1 MYIQD
6 FCVFGTFHS
15 GNTDNPGMQVSG
27 KKERALAY
35 FCGIYFCIYDGIVF
49 DIVIFD
55 VDDKAGESLLFL
67 FAVGSG
73 ILMLLI

>member
-15 GNTDNPGMQVSG
+15 SDTDNPGMQVSG

-35 FCGIYFCIYDGIVF
+35 VCGIYFCIYSVVVLNTGIS
-49 DIVIFD
+49 D
-55 VDDKAGESLLFL
+55 VNGKAGESLLFCL
-67 FAVGSG
+67 
-73 ILMLLI
+73 LLIQAY